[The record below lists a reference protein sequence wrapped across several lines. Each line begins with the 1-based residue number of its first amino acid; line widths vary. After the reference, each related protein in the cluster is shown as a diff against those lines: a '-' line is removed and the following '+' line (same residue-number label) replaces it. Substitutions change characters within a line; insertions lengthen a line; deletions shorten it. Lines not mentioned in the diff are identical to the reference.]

1 MSKRTIP
8 LCLVASLFALT
19 PASALHAA
27 ELSSGEVAA
36 RRGLIEGAQ
45 SAREAGDHTRALDL
59 ATRAGELKMSVSLR
73 RFIAEEQ
80 LAVGHFASALGSAE
94 LCVREAR
101 AEAAQDEHGKA
112 CEAVVVAAKPRVAS
126 LVIQPKLSVPGLRVT
141 VAGQAVP
148 AALFGQRYLV
158 DPGEVV
164 VEAGAEGYEP
174 FRVTVAPQA
183 GAELQVVVDPKPKP
197 KEKSPVKKEGG
208 FVLSPLL
215 PIGAGVAV
223 AGGAVALGFG
233 VSGQL
238 ALADYEDRCTVP
250 GAPRSCAA
258 EQTELQSD
266 LDGRAIAFDVALS
279 LAGAGLVVG
288 TIGIFLSGPS
298 EEQKAA
304 MWQGK
309 ILF

>member
-1 MSKRTIP
+1 MNMKRP
-8 LCLVASLFALT
+8 LYFAAMIVALS
-19 PASALHAA
+19 PAATLHAA
-27 ELSSGEVAA
+27 ELSSEQVAA

-45 SAREAGDHTRALDL
+45 SAREAGDHARALDL
-59 ATRAGELKMSVSLR
+59 ASRAGELKMSVSLR

-80 LAVGHFASALGSAE
+80 LATGQFAGALGSAE

-101 AEAAQDEHGKA
+101 TEAPKDDHSKA
-112 CEAVVVAAKPRVAS
+112 CEALVVAAKPRVAA
-126 LVIQPKLSVPGLRVT
+126 LVIQPKAPLPGLRVT

-148 AALFGQRYLV
+148 AALLGQKYLV
-158 DPGEVV
+158 NPGQVT
-164 VEAGAEGYEP
+164 VEASAEGYLP
-174 FRVTVAPQA
+174 FRATVSAQA
-183 GAELQVVVDPKPKP
+183 GTELQVIVDPKPKP
-197 KEKSPVKKEGG
+197 KEKLAPKKDGG

-238 ALADYEDRCTVP
+238 ALADYEDRCTVA
-250 GAPRSCAA
+250 GAPRSCVA
-258 EQTELQSD
+258 EQSELQSD

-288 TIGIFLSGPS
+288 TIGVFLSGAS
-298 EEQKAA
+298 DEQKAA